1 MSGSIES
8 SPHDGAR
15 VLVVILSAVVAVV
28 GSIIGSGALVG
39 TPISQVADGALATDA
54 TAVAPGG
61 PAFSI
66 WTLIYLGFLALA
78 IWQAL
83 PAHRTDPRQRRAGWW
98 LAAAMILNAAWIACV
113 QFEQLSLRVLTIL
126 ALLAMLVVV
135 FDILTNTKPS
145 SRVEAI
151 VVDATAFVYLGWV
164 CVAVVANIA
173 AALAAA
179 EIDPFALGADTWA
192 VLVLTV
198 VAVVAV
204 VLAVAGHGRF
214 TVTAAIVWG
223 LVWIAVAR
231 TTGDGSTS
239 QPAAIAALTAAA
251 LAIVATAIAR
261 LPRARSGEPTVTNP

>member
-8 SPHDGAR
+8 SPNDEAR

-39 TPISQVADGALATDA
+39 TPISQVADGALAADA

-98 LAAAMILNAAWIACV
+98 LAAAMILNAAWIVCV
-113 QFEQLSLRVLTIL
+113 QFELLWLSVLTIF
-126 ALLAMLVVV
+126 ALLAVLVVV
-135 FDILTNTKPS
+135 FDILTNMKPS

-198 VAVVAV
+198 VAVV
-204 VLAVAGHGRF
+204 LAVAGHGRF
-214 TVTAAIVWG
+214 TVTTAIVWG

-251 LAIVATAIAR
+251 LAVAATAIAR

>member
-1 MSGSIES
+1 MSESIES
-8 SPHDGAR
+8 SPHDSAR

-28 GSIIGSGALVG
+28 GSIIGSGAPVG
-39 TPISQVADGALATDA
+39 IRPPRSPTAASPPTPPQWPPRSRLLHLDPDLPRV
-54 TAVAPGG
+54 
-61 PAFSI
+61 
-66 WTLIYLGFLALA
+66 LALA

-98 LAAAMILNAAWIACV
+98 LAAAMVLNAAWIACV
-113 QFEQLSLRVLTIL
+113 QFEQLWLSVLTIL
-126 ALLAMLVVV
+126 ALLAVLVVV
-135 FDILTNTKPS
+135 FDILTNMKPS

-198 VAVVAV
+198 VAWSPGPCRRRSRT
-204 VLAVAGHGRF
+204 LHRHSSHRLG
-214 TVTAAIVWG
+214 
-223 LVWIAVAR
+223 AR
-231 TTGDGSTS
+231 MDRRRADHRRRIPPHSPPPS
-239 QPAAIAALTAAA
+239 
-251 LAIVATAIAR
+251 
-261 LPRARSGEPTVTNP
+261 PR

>member
-1 MSGSIES
+1 MSGSIAS

-15 VLVVILSAVVAVV
+15 ALVVTFSAAVAIV
-28 GSIIGSGALVG
+28 SSFIGSGALVG
-39 TPISQVADGALATDA
+39 TPISQVADGALAADA

-66 WTLIYLGFLALA
+66 WTLIYLGFVALA

-98 LAAAMILNAAWIACV
+98 LAGAMLLNAAWIVCV
-113 QFEQLSLRVLTIL
+113 QFDQLWLSVLTIL
-126 ALLAMLVVV
+126 VLLAVLIVV
-135 FDILTNTKPS
+135 FAILTTTTPS
-145 SRVEAI
+145 SRVEAM

-173 AALAAA
+173 AALAASD
-179 EIDPFALGADTWA
+179 IDPFGLGADTWA
-192 VLVLTV
+192 VLVLTA
-198 VAVVAV
+198 VALVAV

-223 LVWIAVAR
+223 LAWIAVAR
-231 TTGDGSTS
+231 TTGDGFTS
-239 QPAAIAALTAAA
+239 PPAAIAAMVAAA
-251 LAIVATAIAR
+251 VAIVATAIAR
-261 LPRARSGEPTVTNP
+261 LPRSRPAETRITNP